1 MPDTQIKQVEWNRVG
16 NIMEYILSD
25 YADGSDDIWA
35 LYFSEFQDK
44 LLTRQIYA
52 INLMENQLY
61 GSEALR
67 LAI

>member
-1 MPDTQIKQVEWNRVG
+1 
-16 NIMEYILSD
+16 MEVILSD
-25 YADGSDDIWA
+25 QSDESEDLWA
-35 LYFSEFQDK
+35 LYFSEFQEK

>member
-1 MPDTQIKQVEWNRVG
+1 
-16 NIMEYILSD
+16 MEHILSD
-25 YADGSDDIWA
+25 QADSSEDLWA

-52 INLMENQLY
+52 IHLMENQLY
-61 GSEALR
+61 GSEDLR